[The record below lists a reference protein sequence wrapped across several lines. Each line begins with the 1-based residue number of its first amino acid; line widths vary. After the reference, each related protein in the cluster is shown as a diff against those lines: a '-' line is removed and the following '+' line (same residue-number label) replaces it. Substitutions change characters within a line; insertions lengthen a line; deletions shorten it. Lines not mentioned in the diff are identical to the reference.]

1 MKSLKVKSL
10 NVKEKA
16 LLRQLGFNPKYF
28 LILTRALDYYEFLET
43 QTGKILIVRR

>member
-1 MKSLKVKSL
+1 MKSLK
-10 NVKEKA
+10 VKEKA

-43 QTGKILIVRR
+43 QTRKKLVVRR